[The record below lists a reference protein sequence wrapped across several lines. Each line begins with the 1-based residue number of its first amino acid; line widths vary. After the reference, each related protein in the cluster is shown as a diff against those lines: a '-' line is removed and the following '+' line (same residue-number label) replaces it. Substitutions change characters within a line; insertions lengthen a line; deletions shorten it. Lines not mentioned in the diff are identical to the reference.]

1 MSRDFNEEKQN
12 KRIEELHLRE
22 AEELAQVLANNYQL
36 QYADLTTTSINTDA
50 LRLIPEE
57 EARAAGVAA
66 FKVAGKKLSL
76 AIRTPRNEKVA
87 GIVKDLEGKN
97 LTVIQYIVSET
108 SLEKAWERYTEVRMT
123 EKTEAGLIEI
133 SEERIASFLDSL
145 KNLNDIK
152 TKIDEESASLLK
164 EGGISGILEVILAG
178 SLSIKA
184 SDIHF
189 EPQEEV
195 VRLRYRIDGV
205 LQDVSDIHHKT
216 YNQILSRIKLV
227 SGLKLN
233 VKLGAQDGRFSI
245 KAMGLEIEIRT
256 SIIPGGYGESI
267 VMRVLNPEAISV
279 EFESLGIEP
288 HLFSIFDKEIRK
300 PNGLVL
306 LTGPTGSGK
315 TTTLYAF
322 LRSVNKPEI
331 KIITIEDPIEY
342 HLKGIN
348 QTQVNEKAGYTFL
361 SGLRSALRQ
370 DPDIIMVGEIR
381 DPDTARIAINSALT
395 GHLVFS
401 TLHTNNSYGAI
412 PRLIDL
418 GINPKI
424 ISSALTLSI
433 AQRLVRKLCP
443 ECKKEDIPNEKE
455 KDLLVKVSASIKKK
469 RTDITLPAP
478 EKIWRPVGCHACN
491 NTGYR
496 GRLGIFEALVMDE
509 AIGEATIQNPN
520 EKEMRIASIPQGILD
535 MRQDG
540 VVKILTGVTSIEEV
554 GRVVDLN
561 EEVI

>member
-1 MSRDFNEEKQN
+1 MTGGFNEEKQQ
-12 KRIEELHLRE
+12 KKIDELHLKE
-22 AEELAQVLANNYQL
+22 AEQLAQVLANNYQL

-50 LRLIPEE
+50 LRLIPET
-57 EARAAGVAA
+57 EAREAGVAT
-66 FKVAGKKLSL
+66 FKLTGKKVSL
-76 AIRTPRNEKVA
+76 AMRTPRNEKVA
-87 GIVKDLEGKN
+87 GIIKELERKN
-97 LTVIQYIVSET
+97 LTVNQYIVSET
-108 SLEKAWERYTEVRMT
+108 SLERAWERYAEVKVT

-133 SEERIASFLDSL
+133 SEERISSFLESL
-145 KNLNDIK
+145 KNLSDIQK
-152 TKIDEESASLLK
+152 KIEEESATLLQ
-164 EGGISGILEVILAG
+164 EGGISGLLEVILSG
-178 SLSIKA
+178 SLAIKA

-189 EPQEEV
+189 EPQEES

-205 LQDVSDIHHKT
+205 LQDVSDLHPKT

-233 VKLGAQDGRFSI
+233 IKQGAQDGRFSI

-267 VMRVLNPEAISV
+267 VMRVLNPKAISV

-288 HLFSIFDKEIRK
+288 HLFSIFDREIRK

-381 DPDTARIAINSALT
+381 DSDTARIAINSALT
-395 GHLVFS
+395 GHMVFS

-443 ECKKEDIPNEKE
+443 ECKKVDQPTEKE
-455 KDLLVKVSASIKKK
+455 KDLLLRISQSIKKK
-469 RTDITLPAP
+469 RTDITLP
-478 EKIWRPVGCHACN
+478 EVKEVWRPVGCEACN

-496 GRLGIFEALVMDE
+496 GRLGIFEAIAMDD
-509 AIGEATIQNPN
+509 AIAETTIQNPN
-520 EKEMRIASIPQGILD
+520 EREIKIASTPQGILD

-540 VVKILTGVTSIEEV
+540 IVKVLNGVTSMEEV
-554 GRVVDLN
+554 GRVVDLD
-561 EEVI
+561 EEII